1 MIKIETLELAR
12 KAKQAVLSK
21 KGEDVVILD
30 VRGLSTVT
38 DYYLIATANS
48 APHIKALT
56 TEIERVLEKEHA
68 RCYRL
73 AGSPDSE
80 WVVADYFDAVIHI
93 FTPKTREYYAL
104 ERLWSDA
111 KRVE

>member
-1 MIKIETLELAR
+1 
-12 KAKQAVLSK
+12 LSK

-38 DYYLIATANS
+38 DYYLLATANS
-48 APHIKALT
+48 PPHIKAVAA
-56 TEIERVLEKEHA
+56 EIERELKKENR
-68 RCYRL
+68 RCYRM

-80 WVVADYFDAVIHI
+80 WVVADYLDAVIHI

>member
-1 MIKIETLELAR
+1 
-12 KAKQAVLSK
+12 VLSK

-38 DYYLIATANS
+38 DYYLLATANG
-48 APHIKALT
+48 APHIKAIAA
-56 TEIERVLEKEHA
+56 EIERELEKENA
-68 RCYRL
+68 RCYRT
-73 AGSPDSE
+73 AGSPNSG

-104 ERLWSDA
+104 ERLWGDA
-111 KRVE
+111 KRVELDSPP

>member
-1 MIKIETLELAR
+1 
-12 KAKQAVLSK
+12 
-21 KGEDVVILD
+21 VILD

-38 DYYLIATANS
+38 DYYLLATANS
-48 APHIKALT
+48 KPHLKAIAA
-56 TEIERVLEKEHA
+56 EIERELEKENV
-68 RCYRL
+68 RCYRI

-80 WVVADYFDAVIHI
+80 WVVADYFDAMIHI

-104 ERLWSDA
+104 ERLWNDA

>member
-1 MIKIETLELAR
+1 M
-12 KAKQAVLSK
+12 LSK

-38 DYYLIATANS
+38 DYYLFATANS
-48 APHIKALT
+48 PPHIKALIA
-56 TEIERVLEKEHA
+56 EIERELEKDNV
-68 RCYRL
+68 RCYRI
-73 AGSPDSE
+73 AGSPNSE